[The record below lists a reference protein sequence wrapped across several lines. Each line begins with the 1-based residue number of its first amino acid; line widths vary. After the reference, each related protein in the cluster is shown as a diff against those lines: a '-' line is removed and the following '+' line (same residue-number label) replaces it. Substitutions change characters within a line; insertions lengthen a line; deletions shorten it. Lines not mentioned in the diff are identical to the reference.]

1 MDSKKQLLKAQ
12 KPSLDK
18 ALNYYTL
25 TPMMATITPIKRSN
39 SVKKVLRPKKRTEEQ
54 SKRKSSQDVQTRL
67 EEV

>member
-1 MDSKKQLLKAQ
+1 
-12 KPSLDK
+12 
-18 ALNYYTL
+18 
-25 TPMMATITPIKRSN
+25 MMATITPIKRSN